1 MFFAMAVSPDHLLAA
16 TVVASVAKEYGK
28 LEALV
33 DLSQM
38 TVSQM
43 TATST
48 AESHQQRLHWLAE
61 QVLNWSGLPVV
72 HIRPTVFLD
81 TPMFTTMV
89 AQSIQDN
96 GTIALPFG
104 SGRTSPVA
112 VDDVAR
118 VVATVLRDPAA
129 HIGHVHELTGP
140 ESVNMT
146 ELAAAFSRA
155 LNRPVSYVDVP
166 LDQWLAGLSKMG
178 LPPHAE
184 QHVATMARLHRD
196 NRYDR
201 TADGVERVTGIPPQS
216 IEAFVAAR
224 RDFYL
229 EPVTKRLQGEAPAA
243 DQRHFATFEDL
254 SVRVALEG
262 GGSGANAVDVRRTGD
277 AELFREFAGIEEI
290 RPIALI
296 QHLVGFSDK
305 RIEPSGYPEHRPAQH
320 AMARYYA
327 EFLRSQRDEF
337 FPCQRIG
344 CGGDMPRL
352 IPGVWPPGQLYQAL
366 RGVRRVGKRVR
377 NGIIHEP

>member
-1 MFFAMAVSPDHLLAA
+1 MVASNLVLIPGGGGVGRAVFVNLRAQNVLVRFMVRRQDERAAEVKGLGAEVVIGDLTRPETVAAALQGVARMFFAMAVSPDHLLAA

-48 AESHQQRLHWLAE
+48 AESHQQRLHFLVE

-81 TPMFTTMV
+81 TPLFTTMAV
-89 AQSIQDN
+89 RSIREN

-104 SGRTSPVA
+104 TGRTSPVA

-118 VVATVLRDPAA
+118 VVATVLRDPAP
-129 HIGHVHELTGP
+129 HIGHVYELTGP
-140 ESVNMT
+140 NSVDMS

-155 LNRPVSYVDVP
+155 LDRPVSYVDVP
-166 LDQWLAGLSKMG
+166 LDRWLAGLSRMG

-201 TADGVERVTGIPPQS
+201 TADGVERVIGIPPQS
-216 IEAFVAAR
+216 IEAFVGAR

-229 EPVTKRLQGEAPAA
+229 G
-243 DQRHFATFEDL
+243 
-254 SVRVALEG
+254 
-262 GGSGANAVDVRRTGD
+262 
-277 AELFREFAGIEEI
+277 
-290 RPIALI
+290 
-296 QHLVGFSDK
+296 
-305 RIEPSGYPEHRPAQH
+305 
-320 AMARYYA
+320 
-327 EFLRSQRDEF
+327 
-337 FPCQRIG
+337 
-344 CGGDMPRL
+344 
-352 IPGVWPPGQLYQAL
+352 
-366 RGVRRVGKRVR
+366 
-377 NGIIHEP
+377 

>member
-1 MFFAMAVSPDHLLAA
+1 MVANNLVLIPGGGGVGRAVFVKLRAQNVPVRFMVRREDERAAELKGLGAEVVIGDLTRPETVAAALQGVGRMFFAMAVSPDHLLAA
-16 TVVASVAKEYGK
+16 TVVASVAKEHGK

-48 AESHQQRLHWLAE
+48 EESHQQRLHWLAE

-81 TPMFTTMV
+81 TPLFTTM
-89 AQSIQDN
+89 AARSIREN

-118 VVATVLRDPAA
+118 VVATVLRNPAP
-129 HIGHVHELTGP
+129 HIGHIYELTGP
-140 ESVNMT
+140 RSVDMT
-146 ELAAAFSRA
+146 ELATAFTRA
-155 LNRPVSYVDVP
+155 LDRPVTYVNVP
-166 LDQWLAGLSKMG
+166 LDRWQAGLSRLG
-178 LPPHAE
+178 LPPHTE
-184 QHVATMARLHRD
+184 QHVATMAKLHRD

-229 EPVTKRLQGEAPAA
+229 
-243 DQRHFATFEDL
+243 
-254 SVRVALEG
+254 S
-262 GGSGANAVDVRRTGD
+262 
-277 AELFREFAGIEEI
+277 
-290 RPIALI
+290 
-296 QHLVGFSDK
+296 
-305 RIEPSGYPEHRPAQH
+305 
-320 AMARYYA
+320 
-327 EFLRSQRDEF
+327 
-337 FPCQRIG
+337 
-344 CGGDMPRL
+344 
-352 IPGVWPPGQLYQAL
+352 
-366 RGVRRVGKRVR
+366 
-377 NGIIHEP
+377 